1 MTPQSGCLNLTALL
15 SFRSSQLLMC
25 SDFYFVAFKKSSM
38 KTPTTTDVR
47 KGISVLWETMQC
59 PICLDLMTEPV
70 STKCDHQFC
79 KFCMMKLL
87 DSTKK
92 NRTNCPVCKTKITK
106 RSLQESPGFQRL
118 VAGLQD
124 MIKAYEHDTGTNYFT
139 GMSQQ
144 KGQPG
149 VTEDEPCPDK
159 LLGDTP
165 DNVDSVNNQDPSK
178 SHSSTIAAQNG
189 FAKLMGLEDTS
200 PTMTD
205 VEGLDSGLG
214 EAHPTSSKKISS
226 PTDHLEPLETDI
238 SEVVETSTHKNRRKK
253 RLRKLE
259 KPPLPPSLTPDEP
272 EHRPLRMSTR
282 KKLQKDLK
290 PDKVHEE
297 KKKKS
302 LQKVA
307 EWLMTVPTEG
317 SLELDK
323 PNEDTED
330 SDSCSTASTKD
341 IKIHNSDVNSRREER
356 AKGLEDQVFGAVYK
370 RERRGNKVIAP
381 PLNVLIETP
390 ATKET
395 QIISKTRK
403 INTVTPAGFVKE
415 TISDDKSESDME
427 EEQQKTEE
435 VDDAS
440 SDVVAKA
447 EQTEVMEEKD
457 KYGEGLNN
465 LPESD
470 QINDK
475 VPCNVSD
482 SGQVDRRRS
491 NRRTC
496 NTLQQVDGDL
506 QAKAKKTENRNMQK
520 PLVLVGVKNGETS
533 PKARPRSEEVQVH
546 IENYPS
552 SEDQEIPTTRSTR
565 RSRRLQLFTQ
575 EVQESHKKANLKAVR
590 AEKDRNAPK
599 RSEEANGGNVT
610 PATERNGCVF
620 DQELEGIEDLE
631 SSEMPPYSGPTEAV
645 EESAAE
651 VPDAEPLAE
660 ANVAPNAA
668 EVPSSS
674 SPADA
679 AVDPTLVNADQDDRR
694 LETVAHVTKCHDDED
709 KNDSELD
716 TELLLKSFK
725 ATKRKSFFFGGPNVK
740 QSRGSDTENPRRAD
754 AEDSPPVSAERTDLQ
769 ALRGDENSP
778 WSDFISPSNS
788 PAQTRKP
795 VLEKPDEE
803 TPEASDP
810 ESSCS
815 GHGGDSS
822 SRNGVSSG
830 LTPNKVSTRDIKSP
844 RRSVAPRGLHSGLC
858 FGAAE
863 HLEPREPS
871 NYSQSQPGC
880 SARDA
885 GRGKETRGGT
895 SVCSAQHLSNAEG
908 SLTPDGLGI
917 PTSRS
922 GEPTSHSPA
931 ESAPR
936 KRKRARRLESSFE
949 SGESGEDL
957 PTLTEIFGKS
967 AAPSGTEGRRGSR
980 EADGCAGAP
989 AGGTPACPSPD
1000 ELHSSQASVDLFGT
1014 PDECNVPAN
1023 DVGVSSQ
1030 FESSQF
1036 SSEVLVTQQKVEMQK
1051 ELVRLEKLMALVSE
1065 VLQEKE
1071 DIPANEVPSE
1081 TNPSRQNTDAHRLLP
1096 CDQDPGRG
1104 SDGEAAPEAERERGR
1119 RASERGGAAET
1130 AAQRSRPTGPGLN
1143 GSAGS
1148 KALRSS
1154 SASKTSK
1161 KDASPTDGQENKEN
1175 NTPPGDGRRTKMLLV
1190 SSGLDQSEQTM
1201 VKRFAKR
1208 VGARVVSTVTP
1219 EVTHI
1224 IMHTDEHLV
1233 CERTLKYFLGIAGRK
1248 WVVGSQWISECFR
1261 QKQLLD
1267 ESAFEVRGDVVNG
1280 PDHHGPM
1287 RARTREDNNL
1297 LMKGYKIC
1305 FQGPFTDMTTDEMES
1320 MVELCGAAVVRDPI
1334 LLDGNKISHQL
1345 VIVQSG
1351 SESHS
1356 SAPGNATVVTRG
1368 WLLDTVATYT
1378 LQNYDQYTAPPAGVP
1393 VTTSAS

>member
-1 MTPQSGCLNLTALL
+1 
-15 SFRSSQLLMC
+15 
-25 SDFYFVAFKKSSM
+25 M

-149 VTEDEPCPDK
+149 
-159 LLGDTP
+159 LLYSESQRMNRVPINTP

-226 PTDHLEPLETDI
+226 PTG
-238 SEVVETSTHKNRRKK
+238 
-253 RLRKLE
+253 KLE

-395 QIISKTRK
+395 QIISKTR
-403 INTVTPAGFVKE
+403 E

-506 QAKAKKTENRNMQK
+506 QAKAKKTENRNSKNTRTERGKSAKVQK

-679 AVDPTLVNADQDDRR
+679 A
-694 LETVAHVTKCHDDED
+694 VTKCHDDED

-1130 AAQRSRPTGPGLN
+1130 AAAQRSRPTGPGLN